1 MTETTRTD
9 VAAERVETLKEA
21 IENLWNLRES
31 DEGTYEVLEGLD
43 VAINVLEV
51 MKDVEYDRVKVQ
63 ENITVKYSFTK

>member
-63 ENITVKYSFTK
+63 ENITVKYSFSK